1 MCRAWQKANVGC
13 CTVKIITNC
22 QIKNMDL
29 EKFYKEKYVSHW
41 AEGLEIGDKCLATI
55 RHKTDGSKN
64 LHNVEVIVIENN
76 KEKKEIVGWFPEVK
90 ATIPYNELKKLAL

>member
-1 MCRAWQKANVGC
+1 
-13 CTVKIITNC
+13 
-22 QIKNMDL
+22 MDL